1 MESFLLAPISR
12 AVPHC
17 LEYCSS
23 VVCLE
28 AEKASPPT
36 LPFMKITLTLLL
48 LEIPRDFQDQ
58 VLFSAEK
65 RGHSVDIFR
74 P

>member
-1 MESFLLAPISR
+1 MLAPISR

-23 VVCLE
+23 AICLE

-36 LPFMKITLTLLL
+36 LPFMKIL

-65 RGHSVDIFR
+65 RGHSADIFR